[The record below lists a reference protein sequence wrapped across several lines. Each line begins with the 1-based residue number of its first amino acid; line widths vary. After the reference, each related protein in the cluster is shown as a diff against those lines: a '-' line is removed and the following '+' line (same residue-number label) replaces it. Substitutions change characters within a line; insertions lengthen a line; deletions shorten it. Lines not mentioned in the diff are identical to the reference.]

1 MAIAA
6 VRPAAPQDVAEIIRI
21 QRAVW
26 RTAYTDLLPP
36 AALDAIDSDEA
47 EQAWLHTVRHGP
59 ARVVVASE
67 GDATVGFCAAGP
79 APDTEVAAANGSL
92 PADAARTGLVSALL
106 VEPRWG
112 RRGHGGRLLAAAA
125 QALRELGAV
134 RAVAWVLEL
143 DAASLGFYRRVGWEP
158 DGTVRTLDA
167 DGRQLRELRMT
178 GSLELNLVH

>member
-1 MAIAA
+1 MAIAGVHRA
-6 VRPAAPQDVAEIIRI
+6 TPQDVAEIIRI

-26 RTAYTDLLPP
+26 HTAYTDLLPLT
-36 AALDAIDSDEA
+36 ALEAVDSDEA
-47 EQAWLHTVRHGP
+47 EQAWLHTVQHGP
-59 ARVVVASE
+59 ARVFVAAE

-79 APDTEVAAANGSL
+79 APDAEVAAANGSL
-92 PADAARTGLVSALL
+92 PADAASTGLVSALH

-134 RAVAWVLEL
+134 RAVAWVPEL
-143 DAASLGFYRRVGWEP
+143 DAASLGFYRRAGWEP
-158 DGTVRTLDA
+158 DGTVRILDA

-178 GSLELNLVH
+178 APLLARVS